1 MYIPSLFCSCYEK
14 PPGAFMYPFHFHFHF
29 HLHLH
34 LTSIHQAI
42 SYVANAHL
50 RPAPKH
56 LPPPPRPAQRY
67 PSVPPT
73 ISTTSQPSINVTNP
87 IHTSTPPS
95 HRSAPRPTSNGL
107 CMYACMHACMYVLTQ
122 PQPNR
127 HVIPRRKD
135 QRRARLAPPH
145 FNACMYMGAKVH
157 GTYGHGVCWG

>member
-14 PPGAFMYPFHFHFHF
+14 PPGAFMYHFHFHF

-56 LPPPPRPAQRY
+56 LPPPSCSTLPLCPPYHQHHLATLHQRNK
-67 PSVPPT
+67 PHT
-73 ISTTSQPSINVTNP
+73 H
-87 IHTSTPPS
+87 IHTTVTPLSPPP
-95 HRSAPRPTSNGL
+95 HLKRS
-107 CMYACMHACMYVLTQ
+107 MYVCMHACMYVLTQ